1 MLHKHKNDHP
11 VCYGNPKMITLYVT
25 QLNDKSVT
33 RRRRYSH
40 VYQYKVAPQIIE
52 NK

>member
-1 MLHKHKNDHP
+1 MLRKHKNDHP
-11 VCYGNPKMITLYVT
+11 VCYGNPKMIT

-40 VYQYKVAPQIIE
+40 IQYKVAPEIIE